1 MKKTIETVI
10 GVIVMDAF
18 VLWIFATVV
27 RALI

>member
-27 RALI
+27 RTLL